1 MKSPLRIAAVAVLL
15 SAATTSMAQTPTRAQ
30 VFAAQL
36 EQYQSLSGTGP
47 AWKTPSAPSSTQDDP
62 VASESFADRFARMQ
76 AESSKSSEFQ
86 QGMVPPVSANAG
98 GTAFAAAPAS
108 NANGVPQAQ

>member
-1 MKSPLRIAAVAVLL
+1 MKSQLGIAAVAVLF
-15 SAATTSMAQTPTRAQ
+15 SAGTSMAQTSTSAQ
-30 VFAAQL
+30 TFAAQL

-47 AWKTPSAPSSTQDDP
+47 AWKAQAALPTTPDDP

-76 AESSKSSEFQ
+76 AESSKSGEFQ
-86 QGMVPPVSANAG
+86 QQVPPVTANAA